1 MSFARRARGV
11 IVMALLWALAWVIV
25 GLAILISDGGIGRL
39 ARLPQLWVFLLIPAV
54 WGAIGGAAFAGFV
67 AVLGA
72 RRGWNALGVRHAVVW
87 GALSGLAAPIVLAVL
102 RSVAVAPL
110 RWSDAQVL
118 FGIALTSVVVNG
130 ALAAGTI
137 ALAKR
142 GEQANRDL
150 EAAQP

>member
-1 MSFARRARGV
+1 
-11 IVMALLWALAWVIV
+11 MALLWAFAWVIV
-25 GLAILISDGGIGRL
+25 GLAILIYDGGLTRVARIPRL
-39 ARLPQLWVFLLIPAV
+39 WIYLLIPAV
-54 WGAIGGAAFAGFV
+54 WGAIGGAAFAGFI

-118 FGIALTSVVVNG
+118 LGIALVSVVVNG

-142 GEQANRDL
+142 GEPAER
-150 EAAQP
+150 

>member
-11 IVMALLWALAWVIV
+11 IVMALLWAFAWVLV
-25 GLAILISDGGIGRL
+25 GLAILIYDGGIARL
-39 ARLPQLWVFLLIPAV
+39 ARVPQLWIYLLIPAV
-54 WGAIGGAAFAGFV
+54 WGAIGGAAFAGFI

-87 GALSGLAAPIVLAVL
+87 GALSGL
-102 RSVAVAPL
+102 VAPL
-110 RWSDAQVL
+110 VLSVLRVIMVGPLHWSDAQVVT
-118 FGIALTSVVVNG
+118 GIALVSVLVNG

-142 GEQANRDL
+142 
-150 EAAQP
+150 AAPADN

>member
-1 MSFARRARGV
+1 
-11 IVMALLWALAWVIV
+11 MALVWAFAWVLV
-25 GLAILISDGGIGRL
+25 GLAILIYDGGI
-39 ARLPQLWVFLLIPAV
+39 ARVARVPQLWIYLLIPAV
-54 WGAIGGAAFAGFV
+54 WGAIGGAAFAGFI

-110 RWSDAQVL
+110 RWSDAKVL
-118 FGIALTSVVVNG
+118 LGIALTSVVVNG

-142 GEQANRDL
+142 GESTTQL
-150 EAAQP
+150 